1 MVAFCHHPYRF
12 DGRVE
17 TAFRGGLCL
26 CRRRSLIT
34 NLYIDGFNLYYSWT
48 RRRLR
53 SVVWKQRGQ
62 HRFAGLRAQGVTEE
76 LAAQTAGSTHGPWRI
91 SRSPALSYALPTAFF
106 AALGLPRLISY
117 NRTTRRTAVY
127 GPVRTVV

>member
-1 MVAFCHHPYRF
+1 MPSNSMSLASAWTQRQAAARSFMV
-12 DGRVE
+12 
-17 TAFRGGLCL
+17 
-26 CRRRSLIT
+26 SLFANGIT
-34 NLYIDGFNLYYSWT
+34 
-48 RRRLR
+48 
-53 SVVWKQRGQ
+53 Q
-62 HRFAGLRAQGVTEE
+62 E

-91 SRSPALSYALPTAFF
+91 SRSPALSYAHPSAFF

>member
-1 MVAFCHHPYRF
+1 MAGKAMIEGWECRSGHKWVA
-12 DGRVE
+12 
-17 TAFRGGLCL
+17 
-26 CRRRSLIT
+26 
-34 NLYIDGFNLYYSWT
+34 
-48 RRRLR
+48 
-53 SVVWKQRGQ
+53 K
-62 HRFAGLRAQGVTEE
+62 AGLRAQGVTKE

-91 SRSPALSYALPTAFF
+91 SRSPALSYALPSAFF